1 MRAQFDKECHEKALI
16 IKEEAYSQAYQ
27 DGMMSYKA
35 DALLQIESIND
46 KLIELEKKLS
56 PKPNQEIVQGEI
68 INIRDNLNCIEWDS
82 LVVVM
87 ASNNRELIEKNSNI
101 EIPYSLDI
109 NTYFLNDQ
117 DAYIFFLK
125 NNKVF
130 YQTMCLFL
138 FEFFY
143 QYEN

>member
-1 MRAQFDKECHEKALI
+1 MKKIYNLLI
-16 IKEEAYSQAYQ
+16 IFLFASCHSQKKE
-27 DGMMSYKA
+27 KC
-35 DALLQIESIND
+35 
-46 KLIELEKKLS
+46 LIELENKLS

-109 NTYFLNDQ
+109 NTYFL
-117 DAYIFFLK
+117 
-125 NNKVF
+125 
-130 YQTMCLFL
+130 T
-138 FEFFY
+138 
-143 QYEN
+143 